1 MNSFLRFCVIGIF
14 STLVNYAS
22 YIFLLT
28 NEISIF
34 FSSII
39 GYSLGT
45 FVSYHFGRTWVFHKQ
60 SKSNYYD
67 LIKFLTV
74 YLFNGVI
81 VAGLTSVLSDVVGFD
96 YRLSWLLGVIYGMF
110 ANFLGSKFLVFKKE

>member
-81 VAGLTSVLSDVVGFD
+81 VAGITSVLSDVVGFD
-96 YRLSWLLGVIYGMF
+96 YRVSWLLGVIYGMF